1 MAHLLGINQYSPHYR
16 PLIPVLVAAA
26 LVIILQISTARAA
39 DKFSFLV
46 VSDLPYTE
54 GQNETLNETII
65 PTMLRSGV
73 PFLIHLGDIKSGGAP
88 CTNRDLLERR
98 DQVYSMH
105 QEIVFYTPGD
115 NEWTDCD
122 REELSERF
130 SELDRLEL
138 VRQLFYSKP
147 LPLSA
152 EWRFSRQPL
161 YPENMRW
168 AFDNVVFSTLHIA
181 GTSNGRRQI
190 LMDDIDLALLKAD
203 ARDRAAILWMEETF
217 ELARE
222 QNAPALVIAIH
233 ADITKSRHTEACS
246 FSRRQDCDPFALFKQ
261 RLRQLSAAFK
271 RPVLLMHGD
280 TQPYCLDKGFGGP
293 QTPNLWRFDSAG
305 DYAVI
310 DAIKVTFN
318 PHSKRSPFS
327 FISLVQ
333 GIEPEECA

>member
-1 MAHLLGINQYSPHYR
+1 MSRLLAKNWYGFIFET
-16 PLIPVLVAAA
+16 PVPIIVAVI
-26 LVIILQISTARAA
+26 LVIIPQISTARAA

-46 VSDLPYTE
+46 VSDMPYTE

-73 PFLIHLGDIKSGGAP
+73 PFVIHLGDIKSGGAS

-105 QEIVFYTPGD
+105 QQIVFYTPGD

-138 VRQLFYSKP
+138 IRQLFYSKP

-168 AFDNVVFSTLHIA
+168 TFENVAFSTVHIA

-190 LMDDIDLALLKAD
+190 LMDDIDLALLRAD

-222 QNAPALVIAIH
+222 KNAAALIVAIH
-233 ADITKSRHTEACS
+233 ADITKSKHTEVCS
-246 FSRRQDCDPFALFKQ
+246 FSRRQDCDPFALFKE
-261 RLRQLSAAFK
+261 RLGQLAAAFK
-271 RPVLLMHGD
+271 HPVLLMHGD
-280 TQPYCLDKGFGGP
+280 TQPYCLDKGFGGS

-333 GIEPEECA
+333 GITPEDCN